1 MLTMLAGARDA
12 AELDVAAFVLDVDD
26 PLRRAGAVVIELDA
40 RTQEMLEEVR
50 ALGRTHIR
58 PMGLEAD
65 RTAMPPP
72 VDHEFYLICTRQGGI
87 VSRLIGDEE
96 GPTALDWKPV
106 RNFLVGEETAYWDRG
121 VALSLP
127 GPGLGG
133 PALRTTA
140 HARAA
145 RAVPRRSSPTTP
157 RPAGG
162 RWR

>member
-1 MLTMLAGARDA
+1 M
-12 AELDVAAFVLDVDD
+12 
-26 PLRRAGAVVIELDA
+26 IELDPGTRA
-40 RTQEMLEEVR
+40 LLEEVR

-65 RTAMPPP
+65 RTGAPPP
-72 VDHEFYLICTRQGGI
+72 VDHEFYLLCTRRGGI
-87 VSRLIGDEE
+87 VSRLIGDDE

-133 PALRTTA
+133 SALRTTA
-140 HARAA
+140 TPEQRERFPAC
-145 RAVPRRSSPTTP
+145 SPTTR